1 MKFRKLGKLLIALS
15 MAVILVVPAQASKID
30 DAKGDKNDLENKKSK
45 AEQQLN
51 SLSSEKQAIKD
62 YVIKLDNKLAK
73 LDVKITK
80 LNKQLDE
87 TQTSLDKT
95 EVELKDAKEDEK
107 NQYFTMKKRIKF
119 MYENGDTA
127 YIEAIFSAN
136 SFGDLL
142 NRAEYVSDISEYDH
156 NMLLR
161 LRETKDEIAA
171 TESSLKKQVSRYEA
185 LSEEMEEEQAD
196 VSKLVDDKNKQM
208 EKYNKKIRKTK
219 SLLKEYEAGLAEQEK
234 LIARLEKEAR
244 QAQNNSSGGSSD
256 NSSSDENIPDSGGQF
271 IWPCPSSSNIT
282 SPYGY
287 RIHPITGRKKLHSG
301 VDIGAPTG
309 ASVLAAGSGTVILS
323 EYSSS
328 AGNWIIIDHGGG
340 LSTVYMHNSSLVAKR
355 GDHVKRGELIARV
368 GSTGMSTGSHLH
380 FSVRVNGNYVNPMP
394 YVK

>member
-95 EVELKDAKEDEK
+95 EVELKGAKEDEK

-340 LSTVYMHNSSLVAKR
+340 LSTVYMHNSSLVARR